1 MPRSASHTPIFQT
14 FFDYR
19 QGMRKKQAWGN
30 CELEMLSFQAS
41 KVPYDLALD
50 IIDDAGDAD
59 CLLMLIVRED
69 MYSKQDAEV
78 LLRSYGQLVRAFAES
93 PEVSF
98 AEPDMFEAA
107 EVERSLT
114 FGRGLL
120 FFLCSSTHPGA
131 PFPDGS
137 GSSPVHSSLRTVRV
151 MLRQTRLMIIS
162 RRIPAVPM
170 GREDRH

>member
-1 MPRSASHTPIFQT
+1 MSCHHFLSRVQAKVLTKDPNSLGVPRSASHTPIFQT

-19 QGMRKKQAWGN
+19 QGMRKKQPFGN

-50 IIDDAGDAD
+50 IIDDAGDGD

-78 LLRSYGQLVRAFAES
+78 LLKSYAQLVKAFAES
-93 PEVSF
+93 PGLSF
-98 AEPDMFEAA
+98 AEPDMFEKV

-114 FGRGLL
+114 FGRGL
-120 FFLCSSTHPGA
+120 
-131 PFPDGS
+131 
-137 GSSPVHSSLRTVRV
+137 
-151 MLRQTRLMIIS
+151 
-162 RRIPAVPM
+162 
-170 GREDRH
+170 

>member
-19 QGMRKKQAWGN
+19 QGMRKKQPWGN

-78 LLRSYGQLVRAFAES
+78 LLRSYGQLVKAFAES
-93 PEVSF
+93 PSVSF
-98 AEPDMFEAA
+98 VEPEMFEMT

-114 FGRGLL
+114 FGRGL
-120 FFLCSSTHPGA
+120 
-131 PFPDGS
+131 
-137 GSSPVHSSLRTVRV
+137 
-151 MLRQTRLMIIS
+151 
-162 RRIPAVPM
+162 
-170 GREDRH
+170 

>member
-1 MPRSASHTPIFQT
+1 MSKSSTTLSFSEVKVQAMRLTEDSNSLGVPRSASHTPIFQT

-19 QGMRKKQAWGN
+19 QGMRKKQPWGN

-50 IIDDAGDAD
+50 IIDDAGDGD

-78 LLRSYGQLVRAFAES
+78 LLQSYGQLVKAFAES
-93 PEVSF
+93 PGLSF
-98 AEPDMFEAA
+98 AEPDMFEKA

-114 FGRGLL
+114 FGRGL
-120 FFLCSSTHPGA
+120 
-131 PFPDGS
+131 
-137 GSSPVHSSLRTVRV
+137 
-151 MLRQTRLMIIS
+151 
-162 RRIPAVPM
+162 
-170 GREDRH
+170 

>member
-1 MPRSASHTPIFQT
+1 MSKSLLLFIMPTRTLTKQSNSLGVPRSASHTPIFQT

-19 QGMRKKQAWGN
+19 QGMRKKQPWGN

-78 LLRSYGQLVRAFAES
+78 LLRSYGQLVKVFAES
-93 PEVSF
+93 PSVSF
-98 AEPDMFEAA
+98 AEPDMFETS

-114 FGRGLL
+114 FGRGL
-120 FFLCSSTHPGA
+120 
-131 PFPDGS
+131 
-137 GSSPVHSSLRTVRV
+137 
-151 MLRQTRLMIIS
+151 
-162 RRIPAVPM
+162 
-170 GREDRH
+170 